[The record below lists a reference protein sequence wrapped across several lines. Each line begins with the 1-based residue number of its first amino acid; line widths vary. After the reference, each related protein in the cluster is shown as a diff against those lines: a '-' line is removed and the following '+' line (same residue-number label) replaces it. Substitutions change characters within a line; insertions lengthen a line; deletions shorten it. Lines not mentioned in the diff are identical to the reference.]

1 MLTGGLRYIAR
12 NSALHLLISH
22 WITVVHRLLRNIRA
36 RRLSL
41 RARLRCR
48 AAAYLGICH
57 EAAEG
62 ALEEERGHWGRSQN
76 QGGEDLVAVPHGECA
91 AAIRLRG
98 ADGRSISF
106 SGRGK
111 TKDVAEEAA
120 LTDCIGAGAK
130 VCPIVFSECMK

>member
-1 MLTGGLRYIAR
+1 M
-12 NSALHLLISH
+12 
-22 WITVVHRLLRNIRA
+22 
-36 RRLSL
+36 SL

-57 EAAEG
+57 GAAEG

-111 TKDVAEEAA
+111 TKDSAEEAA